1 MTNTVELIN
10 KSINV
15 INQSMI
21 INQSFILYIYQSIIE
36 KNNEPT
42 YLRTK
47 IIKISK
53 LFIQSIVK
61 LLVSELTTPIY

>member
-1 MTNTVELIN
+1 MTNTVE
-10 KSINV
+10 S
-15 INQSMI
+15 INQS
-21 INQSFILYIYQSIIE
+21 INDNKSVILYIYQSIIE

-42 YLRTK
+42 YLLTK

-61 LLVSELTTPIY
+61 LLVSKLTTPIY